1 MIGEAALALLAGEAD
16 RGARAHAF
24 MVLGTIH
31 HRQGRARQ
39 ARAAFQEALALFVA
53 LNREGD
59 ARRVR
64 QELALL
70 ALDSGDMAEARRCL
84 EGSRSSASPR
94 WSVRGATRREGAIP
108 SPHPC

>member
-24 MVLGTIH
+24 MVLGIH
-31 HRQGRARQ
+31 HRRGRARQ
-39 ARAAFQEALALFVA
+39 AKAAFQEGLALFVA

-59 ARRVR
+59 ARRAR

-70 ALDSGDMAEARRCL
+70 ALEDGDTAEARRYV
-84 EGSRSSASPR
+84 EGLRETPA
-94 WSVRGATRREGAIP
+94 VRGL
-108 SPHPC
+108 